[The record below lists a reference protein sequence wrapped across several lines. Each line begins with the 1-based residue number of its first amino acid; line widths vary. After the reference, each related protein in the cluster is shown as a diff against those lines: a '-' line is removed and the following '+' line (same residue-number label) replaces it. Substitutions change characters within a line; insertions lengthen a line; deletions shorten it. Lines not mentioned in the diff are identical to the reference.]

1 MGVVPKCH
9 GLCFEDARVMPT
21 TEVSF
26 NFKILKKKKKKK
38 KKNEAAS
45 TQVLMTVG
53 ALKVNRKF
61 YYSGL

>member
-26 NFKILKKKKKKK
+26 NFKILKKKKKS
-38 KKNEAAS
+38 EAAS

>member
-38 KKNEAAS
+38 SEAAS